1 MLCGA
6 HKGIILPN
14 SLGQLDNF
22 ANGNGASLIPER
34 EPPKL
39 GDVLKFLHTDGL
51 LDLDPHNGNGVAL
64 DELDL

>member
-1 MLCGA
+1 MLCIA
-6 HKGIILPN
+6 HEGQLLPN
-14 SLGQLDNF
+14 SLGQLDNL

-39 GDVLKFLHTDGL
+39 GDVFKFLHADGFL
-51 LDLDPHNGNGVAL
+51 NLDPHNGNGVAL